1 MLEEISIENLGV
13 ISNAHVELGGGLTA
27 ITGETG
33 AGKTMLLTGLSLL
46 LGAKADPSTVRTGA
60 ATAVVEGRISEI
72 NSLVMTMVDD
82 AGGVLDDDGALI
94 VSRSVAS
101 AGRSRTFLGG
111 RAVPQQVLSDVAREI
126 VTIHGQSEQIRLK
139 TPSKQREAL
148 DEFAGVA
155 HQELVQ
161 EYRDVWAAKLDI
173 SSKLMELTS
182 KQQERAREA
191 ELLRLGLAEIERV
204 DPQLSED
211 TALDQESQRLSNV
224 EELRV
229 HADEAHVR
237 LVGEDYADGDTPST
251 IIDSV
256 DLVARALDSIA
267 AHDPSVSTLSAKVR
281 EAQFSLED
289 VASEIS
295 RYRDSLES
303 DPARLEVVEQRRAE
317 LTSLLRTYG
326 ESIDEVLSWASNAG
340 LRLFDLDDDSANI
353 EKLSNEVDAL
363 SESLVHIAA
372 EISQGRSIAA
382 KQLSEAVSEEL
393 SGLAMKGASLTVE
406 LETFSELGAWG
417 AESVTMLLTPH
428 PGAAARPLGKGA
440 SGGELSRVMLAI
452 EVTLATASTSGARG
466 VPSMIFDEVD
476 AGVGGQAAIEIGK
489 RLARL
494 AQTFQVIVVTHL
506 PQVAAFADNQ
516 LVVSKGTSESTDP
529 NGGLVTQSGLTEVKD
544 EARVS
549 ELARM
554 LSGQVESVSAREH
567 AQELLDLAA
576 MRSWN

>member
-13 ISNAHVELGGGLTA
+13 ISGAHVELGGGLTA

-72 NSLVMTMVDD
+72 NSLVMEMVDD

-111 RAVPQQVLSDVAREI
+111 RSVPQQVLSDVAREI

-155 HQELVQ
+155 HQELVAQ
-161 EYRDVWAAKLDI
+161 YREVWSQRLDI
-173 SSKLMELTS
+173 SSKLLELTS
-182 KQQERAREA
+182 QQQERAREA

-204 DPQLSED
+204 DPQVAED
-211 TALDQESQRLSNV
+211 LALDQESQRLSNV

-237 LVGEDYADGDTPST
+237 LVGGDFADGDSQVT

-256 DLVARALDSIA
+256 DTVARALDA
-267 AHDPSVSTLSAKVR
+267 VAVHDPSVAALSTKVR

-317 LTSLLRTYG
+317 LALLMRTYG
-326 ESIDEVLSWASNAG
+326 ESIDAVLGWASEAG
-340 LRLFDLDDDSANI
+340 LRLLDLDDDSTNI
-353 EKLSNEVDAL
+353 EKLSNEFDVL
-363 SESLVHIAA
+363 GESLVHIAA
-372 EISQGRSIAA
+372 EITQGRTLAA

-393 SGLAMKGASLTVE
+393 SGLAMKGATLTVE
-406 LETFSELGAWG
+406 LETLPELGAWG
-417 AESVTMLLTPH
+417 AESITMLLTPH
-428 PGAAARPLGKGA
+428 PGAVARPLGKGA

-529 NGGLVTQSGLTEVKD
+529 EGGLVTQSGLTVVKD

-554 LSGQVESVSAREH
+554 LSGQVESASAREH

-576 MRSWN
+576 MRTWN

>member
-161 EYRDVWAAKLDI
+161 KYRDVWAAKLDI

-237 LVGEDYADGDTPST
+237 LVGGDYADGDTPST